1 MNLPLSFF
9 EDNKSNTLI
18 EDILF
23 GPLPRLYDTILLYPL
38 NVELYSM
45 PYYHMY
51 PFMGFGTGIL
61 WLVAIVVIAYLIYK
75 LIKSEKIL
83 LPSRIVT
90 SRTAEDILNERYAK
104 GEVTRELYMQMKED
118 MKKPT

>member
-1 MNLPLSFF
+1 
-9 EDNKSNTLI
+9 
-18 EDILF
+18 
-23 GPLPRLYDTILLYPL
+23 
-38 NVELYSM
+38 M

-61 WLVAIVVIAYLIYK
+61 WLVAIVVISYLIYK
-75 LIKSEKIL
+75 LVKSEKIL

-90 SRTAEDILNERYAK
+90 IRTAEDILNERYAK

>member
-1 MNLPLSFF
+1 MKTTRAIL
-9 EDNKSNTLI
+9 TI

-75 LIKSEKIL
+75 LVKSEKIL
-83 LPSRIVT
+83 LPSRIVS

>member
-1 MNLPLSFF
+1 M
-9 EDNKSNTLI
+9 
-18 EDILF
+18 
-23 GPLPRLYDTILLYPL
+23 
-38 NVELYSM
+38 
-45 PYYHMY
+45 H

-83 LPSRIVT
+83 LPSRIA
-90 SRTAEDILNERYAK
+90 SSKTAEDILDERYAK
-104 GEVTRELYMQMKED
+104 GEVTREQYMQMKED